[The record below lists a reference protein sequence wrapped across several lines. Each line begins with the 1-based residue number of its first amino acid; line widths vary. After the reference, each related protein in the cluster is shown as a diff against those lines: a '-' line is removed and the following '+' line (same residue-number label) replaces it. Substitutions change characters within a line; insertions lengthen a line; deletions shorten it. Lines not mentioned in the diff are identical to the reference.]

1 MNKNALITS
10 KFVIYFHSFGYLRIA
25 KNPHKIEFGT
35 GTHELWYPSKVLEK
49 ISFAL
54 NFFWYFEINRTF
66 HILLA
71 FVSQI
76 SKILNKLPQN
86 NVQ

>member
-54 NFFWYFEINRTF
+54 KFYG
-66 HILLA
+66 
-71 FVSQI
+71 I
-76 SKILNKLPQN
+76 SF
-86 NVQ
+86 